1 MSPTIGMDVDPE
13 LEISQTTC
21 NVLGWSEVTP
31 VITKYK
37 QWSTILS
44 EESSED
50 MI

>member
-37 QWSTILS
+37 Q
-44 EESSED
+44 
-50 MI
+50 